1 MVTVPLTEGARKVFS
16 LTSRLFRR
24 LARPVA
30 SRGAPS
36 AFTLSGMLT
45 KRDTVEMLTPA
56 YDVTL
61 QIIDSALPGMLFL
74 MKEVS

>member
-1 MVTVPLTEGARKVFS
+1 
-16 LTSRLFRR
+16 
-24 LARPVA
+24 
-30 SRGAPS
+30 
-36 AFTLSGMLT
+36 
-45 KRDTVEMLTPA
+45 MLTPA